1 LLTYTCCVRRV
12 QPRYQDLASHD
23 IPAVTADGVTVKVI
37 AGECL
42 RTRSPLRPGTPA
54 LCLDVALRPGARL
67 RQPVPRGWS
76 ACAYVIHGEAAFV
89 GSGSDGGST
98 VAAAAR
104 TLVVLGGDGDSVEV
118 RGCADDA
125 AGQGQGARVLLV
137 AARPHGEAVVRDGPF
152 VMSTREEVEQARE
165 DYRRRRNGF
174 EMADGWTSD
183 HASTVAMR

>member
-1 LLTYTCCVRRV
+1 MHAARV
-12 QPRYQDLASHD
+12 CRVEPRYQDVASHD
-23 IPAVTADGVTVKVI
+23 IPAVVTADGVSVKVI

-42 RTRSPLRPGTPA
+42 GTRSPLRPGTPA

-76 ACAYVIHGEAAFV
+76 ACAYVIHGEAAFA
-89 GSGSDGGST
+89 SNDGST
-98 VAAAAR
+98 VSAAAR
-104 TLVVLGGDGDSVEV
+104 TLVVFGGDGDGVEV
-118 RGCADDA
+118 RAQADDA
-125 AGQGQGARVLLV
+125 AEQGQGARVLLV

-152 VMSTREEVEQARE
+152 VMNSTEEVEQARE

-183 HASTVAMR
+183 HASTVATH